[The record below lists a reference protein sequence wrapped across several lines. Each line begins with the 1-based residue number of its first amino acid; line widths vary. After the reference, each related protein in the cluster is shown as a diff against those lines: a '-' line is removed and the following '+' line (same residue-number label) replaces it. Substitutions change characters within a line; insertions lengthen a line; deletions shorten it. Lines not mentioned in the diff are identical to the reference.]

1 MKVALLND
9 QLNAGGAEKV
19 LVNMANILHAR
30 GVEVMV
36 VLFMSASS
44 LDKQLHPDIP
54 VHYLNRK
61 GRFDRAAMRK
71 LKLLVQACD
80 IVHVHSRY
88 NLRYFM
94 VAKYITGIFYPKVV
108 FHEHVPGYTK
118 LDLFTRILFKR
129 LDGYIAVLQNICDWA
144 IDQNLV
150 QPSKVFYLPNIVAP
164 PATPIVFAQND
175 HSRILMV
182 GNFRRVKN
190 HLFAIQLV
198 DQLGNGTTLDLY
210 GMIEDQA
217 YYDEL
222 VNYIHAKNLTRK
234 VNIVNGVNNL
244 YDVIGKYDVALHTA
258 TLETGPLVLL
268 EYMQAGLPF
277 LTYNTGD
284 VANNISKLLPELVMQ
299 SFEQQAWIASIKTI
313 LKNESTRK
321 AIKIK
326 MKQVVVEIYT
336 EEKYWQRLSY
346 VYKTVLRLP

>member
-19 LVNMANILHAR
+19 LVNMANLMHAR
-30 GVEVMV
+30 GVDVIV
-36 VLFMSASS
+36 VLFMSPAS
-44 LDKQLHPDIP
+44 LDKQLHPEIP

-61 GRFDRAAMRK
+61 GRFDRAAMRT
-71 LKLLVQACD
+71 LKFLLQTCD

-118 LDLFTRILFKR
+118 LDLFTRILLKK

-144 IDQNLV
+144 IDQNLLR
-150 QPSKVFYLPNIVAP
+150 PSKVFYLPNIVAQP
-164 PATPIVFAQND
+164 ETPIVFNQND
-175 HSRILMV
+175 HCKILMV
-182 GNFRRVKN
+182 GNFRKVKN

-198 DQLGNGTTLDLY
+198 EHLGNGTTLDLY

-222 VNYIHAKNLTRK
+222 VYYIQNNKLTGK
-234 VNIVNGVNNL
+234 VNIIIGVNNL
-244 YDVIGKYDVALHTA
+244 YDVIGKYDFALHTA

-284 VANNISKLLPELVMQ
+284 VANNISKLLPEFVMHA
-299 SFEQQAWIASIKTI
+299 FKQQTWLTSITTI
-313 LKNESTRK
+313 LKNEPTRN

-326 MKQVVVEIYT
+326 MKQVVEEIYT
-336 EEKYWQRLSY
+336 EEKYWQRLSN
-346 VYKTVLRLP
+346 VYKTVLQ

>member
-1 MKVALLND
+1 M
-9 QLNAGGAEKV
+9 

-36 VLFMSASS
+36 VLFMAPAS

-94 VAKYITGIFYPKVV
+94 VAKYVTGIFHPKVV

-190 HLFAIQLV
+190 HLFAIQMV
-198 DQLGNGTTLDLY
+198 EQLGNGTTLDLY

-222 VNYIHAKNLTRK
+222 VNYIQANNLTGK

>member
-36 VLFMSASS
+36 VLFMAPAS

-94 VAKYITGIFYPKVV
+94 VAKYVTGIFHPKVV

-144 IDQNLV
+144 IGQNLV
-150 QPSKVFYLPNIVAP
+150 QPSKVFYLPNIVAQ
-164 PATPIVFAQND
+164 PAKPIVFIQND

-222 VNYIHAKNLTRK
+222 VNYIQANNLTGK

-321 AIKIK
+321 AITIK
-326 MKQVVVEIYT
+326 MKQVVEEIYT

>member
-94 VAKYITGIFYPKVV
+94 VAKYVTGIFHPKVV

-144 IDQNLV
+144 IGQNLV
-150 QPSKVFYLPNIVAP
+150 QPSKVFYLPNIVAQ
-164 PATPIVFAQND
+164 PAKPIVFIQND

-190 HLFAIQLV
+190 HLFAIQMV
-198 DQLGNGTTLDLY
+198 EQLGNGTTLDLY

-222 VNYIHAKNLTRK
+222 VNYIQANNLTGK